1 MRLSLEF
8 SEVKFCAN
16 STVRWLEQYSSIRS
30 RSPVCMRMRF
40 DHLKIYTHVKYL
52 VVHALSEYG
61 GLWNWKHRKKKKK
74 KSKKKEEEKSM
85 KSVKSLRYVEV
96 GHPTES

>member
-1 MRLSLEF
+1 
-8 SEVKFCAN
+8 
-16 STVRWLEQYSSIRS
+16 
-30 RSPVCMRMRF
+30 MRMRF
-40 DHLKIYTHVKYL
+40 DHLKMYTHVKYL

-74 KSKKKEEEKSM
+74 RKEKKKKRKEK
-85 KSVKSLRYVEV
+85 KLEKREKKHEKCQSLRYVEV